1 MTGEQAD
8 LAHSACAHRWQR
20 LPIVD
25 FSVTYMCQICR
36 GVLRVSWIGVA
47 GRTLDDL
54 DRAFETVHG
63 GIVTGDAPAGPLKQ
77 EAAWIKHLTGG
88 ALVRLAEARENAGG
102 AP

>member
-1 MTGEQAD
+1 MTGEQGD

-36 GVLRVSWIGVA
+36 GALQISWIGVA
-47 GRTLDDL
+47 DRTLDDL

-63 GIVTGDAPAGPLKQ
+63 GVVTGGAPTGPLNQ
-77 EAAWIKHLTGG
+77 EAAWIEHLTG
-88 ALVRLAEARENAGG
+88 ASLVRGAEARENAGG
-102 AP
+102 VP